1 MNLKSKMTAFSTKP
15 AAVAEVEAWQTR
27 FGKSVRVVKR
37 TGGGQFVSNVSAKQL
52 AKTV

>member
-1 MNLKSKMTAFSTKP
+1 MNLKAKMTAFSTKP
-15 AAVAEVEAWQTR
+15 APVAEVEACETR

-37 TGGGQFVSNVSAKQL
+37 RENGQFVANVSAKQL